1 VNPGDR
7 IRLVGTDEDGLPF
20 VRYGFITPNSPDP
33 TSSPTVTVMLDGEL
47 SGEAV
52 PHDHVELVTV
62 ANIELRLFGAD
73 LVDDPTLRR
82 GLLPMW
88 LAEAETAGV
97 ALDKLC
103 PNGDGALDQPSS
115 WLLAFATAGDDR
127 YAIRACVHAGE
138 PPMIHVHAVTCVDAD
153 ADCSD

>member
-20 VRYGFITPNSPDP
+20 VRYGFIAPDSPHP

-52 PHDHVELVTV
+52 AHEHVELVMVT
-62 ANIELRLFGAD
+62 NIELRLHGAD

-88 LAEAETAGV
+88 LAEAELAGV
-97 ALDKLC
+97 ALDRLC
-103 PNGDGALDQPSS
+103 PQGDGELDQPAS
-115 WLLAFATAGDDR
+115 WLLAYATAGDDR
-127 YAIRACVHAGE
+127 YAIRACRHDGD
-138 PPMIHVHAVTCVDAD
+138 PPMIHVHAVACLDSTPAG
-153 ADCSD
+153 